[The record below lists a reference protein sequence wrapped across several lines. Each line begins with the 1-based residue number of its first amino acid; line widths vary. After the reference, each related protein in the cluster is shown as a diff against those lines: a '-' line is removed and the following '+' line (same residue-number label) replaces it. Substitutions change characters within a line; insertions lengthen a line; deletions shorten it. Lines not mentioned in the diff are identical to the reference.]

1 MLFGQNFFSLPCLFK
16 ICHLKLSPMLLLAPH
31 QWKWNL
37 TLPKAKDPRWTVALL
52 LFTYVLLGVLVLGF
66 SRKWEQIL
74 LLLGMGM
81 GLDMLLSGLVKGE
94 VRFPLSALISCLSLA
109 ILLNFSLGFA
119 YLWLPVGLAI
129 GSKYVFTLKG
139 KHVFNPSLFGICVSL
154 WIGNELVS
162 LSPAYQW
169 FGNAETAWT
178 MAVFIITGAV
188 FLFLKKINRHW
199 LILSFLFF
207 YLLQTALRAWIL
219 RNHIPVE
226 TLFIGTM
233 TTPAFYLFTFYMI
246 TDPATSPSSKKQQ
259 IWIGFVL
266 AALDLYF
273 HTKFSLYTFFYAGF
287 TVGLVRYLIGHIWAG
302 ISDTSYFP
310 QMLQKGPAR
319 VLFLLVFTSS
329 IMAFRYSSFHEP
341 TAKTDLPFHLQA
353 MPSAHTGIEGIKS
366 DILEQ
371 TDPRVLH
378 VAKWMMSVGDATAAA
393 DVDLDGDQDLFF
405 TQTLKDPSSQAKL
418 YVNQGEFMFDKLL
431 IPDLERYLG
440 DPVAH
445 GLPSTALFFDYD
457 NDGDQDLFVGFAFA
471 SSHLFENRF
480 LPDSQVSFVEKEVPF
495 LQQTNTACLGAN
507 AFDINNDGYLE
518 LLVTNAIPPYLT
530 DYEEEVPFNLFALPE
545 PAYEGDR
552 RMFHFMHESWHN
564 ANNGGMNHLLI
575 NHGGQSFELADHAEY
590 GLEATRWSLASGTMD
605 INKDGWTDLYI
616 ANDFGRDDCYLN
628 IEGKRFER
636 QEGRFFG
643 DIGKD
648 TYKGMNVSMGDVDGN
663 GKEDIYISNV
673 HHAVQAE
680 GSLLWMNE
688 TDSLATEANFKERA
702 AQKNALNP
710 NRFGWGGAVADMNLD
725 GWLDILQVNGMVD
738 DEWDKV
744 QEEAEDFWYYQM
756 QIARAGPEIH
766 SYADKWADIRGK
778 YIYPNE
784 ADRLYLNR
792 NGHDFVDIS
801 EQVGFTHERNTR
813 GIAPVDLDN
822 DGDLDVV
829 VTDQF
834 GAPYL
839 YQNHLEGQQW
849 LGLVLKGNAITCSSD
864 AIGTRLWLQYRKNGK
879 PHTQIREVRL
889 MSGFSA
895 QGDGRLLF
903 GLGSISDTIEDLTL
917 HILWQDG
924 QEEQV
929 HDIQVNQYIEIREGR
944 QMSQ

>member
-1 MLFGQNFFSLPCLFK
+1 MLF
-16 ICHLKLSPMLLLAPH
+16 LAPTH
-31 QWKWNL
+31 WKWTL
-37 TLPKAKDPRWTVALL
+37 QLPKAKDPRWTVAFL
-52 LFTYVLLGVLVLGF
+52 LFTYVVLGVLVLGF
-66 SRKWEQIL
+66 SRRWEQIL

-94 VRFPLSALISCLSLA
+94 VRFPLSSLISCLSLA

-178 MAVFIITGAV
+178 MAIFIVTGAV
-188 FLFLKKINRHW
+188 LMFLKQINRHW

-207 YLLQTALRAWIL
+207 YLLQTALRAYIL
-219 RNHIPVE
+219 RNHIPIE

-246 TDPATSPSSKKQQ
+246 TDPATSPAGKKQQ
-259 IWIGFVL
+259 IFIGFVL
-266 AALDLYF
+266 AALDLFF

-287 TVGLVRYLIGHIWAG
+287 TVGAVRYAMGHLQMG
-302 ISDTSYFP
+302 IKDPTYFSGI
-310 QMLQKGPAR
+310 LRKGPAR
-319 VLFLLVFTSS
+319 ALFLILFTFS

-341 TAKTDLPFHLQA
+341 VAKTEQSFHLESIS
-353 MPSAHTGIEGIKS
+353 PEHSGIGSQQS

-371 TDPRVLH
+371 VDGRVLH

-405 TQTLKDPSSQAKL
+405 TQTLKDSAWQAKL
-418 YVNQGEFMFDKLL
+418 FLNQGDFVFEKMS
-431 IPDLERYLG
+431 IPDLESYLG
-440 DPVAH
+440 DPVQH

-457 NDGDQDLFVGFAFA
+457 NDGDKDLFVGFAFA
-471 SSHLFENRF
+471 SSHLFENRMVQ
-480 LPDSQVSFVEKEVPF
+480 DGRVHFVEKEVPF
-495 LQQTNTACLGAN
+495 LTRTNTACLGAN
-507 AFDINNDGYLE
+507 AFDLDNDGYLE
-518 LLVTNAIPPYLT
+518 LLITNAIPPYLT
-530 DYEEEVPFNLFALPE
+530 DYDTDVPFNLFSLPRPE
-545 PAYEGDR
+545 YEGDR

-564 ANNGGMNHLLI
+564 ANNGGKNHLLL
-575 NHGGQSFELADHAEY
+575 NRGGEAFELADHETY
-590 GLEATRWSLASGTMD
+590 GLDATRWSLATGTMD
-605 INKDGWTDLYI
+605 VNQDGYTDLYI

-628 IEGKRFER
+628 TEGKFFDR
-636 QEGRFFG
+636 QQGRFFG

-688 TDSLATEANFKERA
+688 TDSLAAEVSFKERA
-702 AQKNALNP
+702 SQKNALNP
-710 NRFGWGGAVADMNLD
+710 NRFGWGGAMADLNLD

-744 QEEAEDFWYYQM
+744 QEEPEDFWYYQM
-756 QIARAGPEIH
+756 QIARAGPDIH

-784 ADRLYLNR
+784 ADRIYLNR
-792 NGHDFVDIS
+792 DGHDFVDIS
-801 EQVGFTHERNTR
+801 EQVGFTHLRNTR
-813 GIAPVDLDN
+813 GIAAVDLDN

-834 GAPYL
+834 GAPFL
-839 YQNHLEGQQW
+839 YKNHLKDQQW
-849 LGLVLKGNAITCSSD
+849 LGIELSGNGRSCSSD
-864 AIGTRLWLQYRKNGK
+864 AIGTSLHLSYTENGNPK
-879 PHTQIREVRL
+879 TQIREVRL

-895 QGDGRLLF
+895 QGDSRLMF
-903 GLGSISDTIEDLTL
+903 GLGPAAHQIRKLRLLI
-917 HILWQDG
+917 HWQDG
-924 QEEQV
+924 KKETL
-929 HDIQVNQYIEIREGR
+929 HDLKLNQYHAIRE
-944 QMSQ
+944 QFPLSQQ